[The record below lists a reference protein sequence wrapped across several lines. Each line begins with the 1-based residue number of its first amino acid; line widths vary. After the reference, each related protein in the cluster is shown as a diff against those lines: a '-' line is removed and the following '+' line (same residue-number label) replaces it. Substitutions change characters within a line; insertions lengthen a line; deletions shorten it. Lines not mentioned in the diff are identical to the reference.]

1 MMKKSGRIVCHRR
14 RRRRRKSHFSVGFV
28 LCLSARK
35 RPRKEL
41 DQQSESKGKDVTAA
55 EAPKRRV
62 IKLTSIKELR
72 AEVSENTHKG
82 WPETLLTLHF

>member
-1 MMKKSGRIVCHRR
+1 MMKQKSGGIVCHLRR
-14 RRRRRKSHFSVGFV
+14 RRRRRKSHFSVVFV

-35 RPRKEL
+35 RPRKES
-41 DQQSESKGKDVTAA
+41 DQQSESKDKDVTAA

-82 WPETLLTLHF
+82 RPKTLHF